1 LKSKADSRVDA
12 PEFRDEK
19 KPAHIVQLENLKT
32 DYERLQARVASERA
46 IRKALKDEPRQLLDE
61 IALTL
66 IRASEAS
73 NPVVGQVL
81 DPDRVTR
88 TVDGFPMP
96 GASTSSARRADR
108 KLLSDL
114 HRAVQ
119 TYDAARS
126 RNFTRRQ
133 DSSAPSLRCGIRQCA
148 RRGERVPA
156 WNDKGKANAFC
167 PGCGTRFP
175 SPDTN
180 ESLTNH

>member
-96 GASTSSARRADR
+96 GASTSSARRAER

-114 HRAVQ
+114 HRAVG
-119 TYDAARS
+119 RI
-126 RNFTRRQ
+126 RR
-133 DSSAPSLRCGIRQCA
+133 LRRCVVVSVSVLVVGSGC
-148 RRGERVPA
+148 RRGTIRGRRTRSVPA
-156 WNDKGKANAFC
+156 VGQGF
-167 PGCGTRFP
+167 RV
-175 SPDTN
+175 
-180 ESLTNH
+180 LTPMNR